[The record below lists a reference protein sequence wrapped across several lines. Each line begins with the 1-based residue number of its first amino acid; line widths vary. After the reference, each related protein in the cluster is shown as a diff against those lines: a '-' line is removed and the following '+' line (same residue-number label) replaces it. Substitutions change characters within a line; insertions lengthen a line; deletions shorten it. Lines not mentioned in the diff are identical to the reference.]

1 MLAYLCSSSV
11 QGMPFLRSWS
21 GPRSRLP
28 PPTTWQER
36 LKPVPPASPSHSN
49 VKPVLPAA
57 HCDAPVS
64 VVVERKRIGYEE
76 GEWNAEKR
84 DSLRRKSA
92 FCSLLSS
99 FRIVMSLISHGC
111 CLVRGPGPSRN
122 IIVPIT
128 RPKLAH
134 DTLY

>member
-1 MLAYLCSSSV
+1 MLL
-11 QGMPFLRSWS
+11 LRPGDALLALVVWPALALAAANHVA
-21 GPRSRLP
+21 GA
-28 PPTTWQER
+28 
-36 LKPVPPASPSHSN
+36 LKAVPPASPSHPN
-49 VKPVLPAA
+49 VNPAA
-57 HCDAPVS
+57 RCDAPVS
-64 VVVERKRIGYEE
+64 VVVERKRIGDEE